1 VIDGWWKSAHTEPSG
16 KDFQAVND
24 VVTPIEI
31 LWILGE
37 VLERFTQHLPGR
49 IWVHRSPFFV
59 TRLVGIEDEYI
70 WVILEDLHTTD
81 ETAAI
86 HAMRPVGFSHRSPLC
101 VQSVERTRKG

>member
-1 VIDGWWKSAHTEPSG
+1 
-16 KDFQAVND
+16 